1 MDDRILINQIL
12 SGDKVAFKKLVQN
25 NERLVFHIV
34 SKLVQDKSDVE
45 DLCQDTFIKVYQ
57 KLSTFSYK
65 SKLSTWIATIAYNT
79 GINYL
84 RSKKIK
90 TEWDDAETEVVID
103 VETPSSIMENKEM
116 DQLVRKC
123 VSQLPKQYQLIIS
136 LYHLDEFSYSEIA
149 EITQI
154 PEGTVKS
161 YLFRGRKILKEK
173 LKVFYQNEMIK

>member
-34 SKLVQDKSDVE
+34 SKLVQNKSDVE
-45 DLCQDTFIKVYQ
+45 DLCQDTFVKVYQ
-57 KLSTFSYK
+57 KLSTFGYK

-84 RSKKIK
+84 RSKKIN
-90 TEWDDAETEVVID
+90 TEWDGAETGVVID
-103 VETPSSIMENKEM
+103 VETPSSIIENKEI
-116 DQLVRKC
+116 DQIVRKY

-136 LYHLDEFSYSEIA
+136 LYHLDEFSYSEIT

-173 LKVFYQNEMIK
+173 LKVFYQNEVIK